1 MSTYNELLKPT
12 MGQLELFRLFSLSD
26 EFKYVTVR
34 RDEKMELAQ
43 LLDRVPVRS
52 MEVWNSQNAGRLLRA
67 IFEIVLKRGW
77 AQVAEKALNLC
88 KMVEKRMWR
97 VQTPLRQF
105 NVLTVKLEKKDL
117 DWERHFD
124 LSPQELGQLI
134 RMPKMGRTL
143 HKFIHHFPKLN
154 LAAHVQPITSTV
166 LKIELNIAPD
176 FQWEDKFHGYVEP
189 FWVILEDND
198 GEYILHHEYFL
209 LKKQWLRSETVLPV
223 SFKHLML
230 PEKNTSPTELLDLEP
245 LPVAALRNPLY
256 EALYDHDFK
265 CFNPIQ
271 TQVFTVF
278 YNSDDNVLVAAPTG
292 SGKTLCADIAV
303 LRNHQKGTQSDSH
316 AMRVVYIAPSD
327 NERYRDWEGKFGKG
341 LKLCVG
347 KLIGERSR
355 DLKQLQKYHIIIS
368 TPENWDAL
376 SRHWKQNKN
385 VQQVSLF
392 IVDELHL
399 IGGQGGPVLEAIVS
413 RMRYISSQ
421 TENKIRIALSTSLAN
436 AKDLKVWIGAT
447 SHGLFNFPPEAR
459 PVPLKIRIQGVEY
472 ADFEARM
479 QAMMKP
485 TYTAIVQHAKNIAK
499 PALVY
504 VPTKKHIRLTAE
516 NLVTY
521 SYADSGEKPPFLL
534 RPLDGHI
541 ESLIGRLNDG
551 ILQSTLHGGVGYL
564 HEGLTLSDQ
573 QILSRLFEDGWI
585 QVSVVSSSMCW
596 GVSLFAHLVVVRGTQ
611 YYDSRENV
619 HTDYHVTELLQM
631 MMGHANRPLLDDSGK
646 CVILCHAPR
655 RVFFMLT
662 EFVRVQEMS
671 IITKLSLL
679 IKNMI

>member
-1 MSTYNELLKPT
+1 
-12 MGQLELFRLFSLSD
+12 
-26 EFKYVTVR
+26 
-34 RDEKMELAQ
+34 
-43 LLDRVPVRS
+43 
-52 MEVWNSQNAGRLLRA
+52 
-67 IFEIVLKRGW
+67 
-77 AQVAEKALNLC
+77 
-88 KMVEKRMWR
+88 
-97 VQTPLRQF
+97 
-105 NVLTVKLEKKDL
+105 
-117 DWERHFD
+117 
-124 LSPQELGQLI
+124 
-134 RMPKMGRTL
+134 
-143 HKFIHHFPKLN
+143 
-154 LAAHVQPITSTV
+154 
-166 LKIELNIAPD
+166 
-176 FQWEDKFHGYVEP
+176 
-189 FWVILEDND
+189 
-198 GEYILHHEYFL
+198 
-209 LKKQWLRSETVLPV
+209 
-223 SFKHLML
+223 ML
-230 PEKNTSPTELLDLEP
+230 PEKNPSPTELLDLEP

-271 TQVFTVF
+271 TQVFTVL

-376 SRHWKQNKN
+376 TRYWKQNKN

-436 AKDLKVWIGAT
+436 AKDLKEWIGAT

-459 PVPLKIRIQGVEY
+459 PVPLKIHIQGVEY

-541 ESLIGRLNDG
+541 ESLIGRLNDE

-564 HEGLTLSDQ
+564 HEGLTPFRSINCVTAFRRWVDSSLCSKQFNVLGSVIVCPFGGCDGNP
-573 QILSRLFEDGWI
+573 IL
-585 QVSVVSSSMCW
+585 
-596 GVSLFAHLVVVRGTQ
+596 
-611 YYDSRENV
+611 
-619 HTDYHVTELLQM
+619 
-631 MMGHANRPLLDDSGK
+631 
-646 CVILCHAPR
+646 
-655 RVFFMLT
+655 
-662 EFVRVQEMS
+662 
-671 IITKLSLL
+671 
-679 IKNMI
+679 